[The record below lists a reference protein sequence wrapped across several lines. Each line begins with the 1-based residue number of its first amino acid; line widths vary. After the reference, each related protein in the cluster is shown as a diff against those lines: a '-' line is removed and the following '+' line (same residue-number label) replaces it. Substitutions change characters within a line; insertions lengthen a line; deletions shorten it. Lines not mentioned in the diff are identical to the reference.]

1 MSEYEYHNDNYD
13 SDDDDIYEEH
23 EEYCRKACC
32 NICRCCHFFWCF
44 CCIKFREH
52 KKELRERD
60 D

>member
-1 MSEYEYHNDNYD
+1 MSEYEYYNDNYHSD
-13 SDDDDIYEEH
+13 DDDDIYEEH
-23 EEYCRKACC
+23 CRKACS
-32 NICRCCHFFWCF
+32 NICHCCYFFWCF